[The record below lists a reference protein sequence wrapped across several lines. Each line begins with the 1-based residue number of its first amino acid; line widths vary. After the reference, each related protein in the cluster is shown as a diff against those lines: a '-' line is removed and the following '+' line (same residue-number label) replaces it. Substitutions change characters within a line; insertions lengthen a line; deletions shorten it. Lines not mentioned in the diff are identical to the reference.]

1 VVQAFMQLHL
11 GMYLQDS
18 TPVALAASFAGAS
31 GLERTPGAGRIVL
44 HSIPLLAATCL
55 AGFTLLQVLFHS
67 FS

>member
-1 VVQAFMQLHL
+1 
-11 GMYLQDS
+11 MYLQKS
-18 TPVALAASFAGAS
+18 TPVAVAASLAGS
-31 GLERTPGAGRIVL
+31 NPLERRSRDGISTVL

>member
-1 VVQAFMQLHL
+1 
-11 GMYLQDS
+11 MYLQES
-18 TPVALAASFAGAS
+18 TPVAVVAAFDGTSAV
-31 GLERTPGAGRIVL
+31 ERRSSVVISTVL

>member
-1 VVQAFMQLHL
+1 
-11 GMYLQDS
+11 MYLQES
-18 TPVALAASFAGAS
+18 TPVAVVASFAGTSAV
-31 GLERTPGAGRIVL
+31 ERRSSAVILTVL